1 MSDNQIAVAVRRGLC
16 RRAFVA
22 SIAALCAF
30 AAVGAGADDGL
41 SVARQALRDGLW
53 ELARAHARTNASEA
67 EKLIVLESY
76 ADEGRW
82 DEVKKALSSWGD
94 GLKSP
99 GFGYYRAMV
108 AGEWDKAAQLL
119 KASGSAA
126 GVDEALMLE
135 ADALSRKG
143 DRAKAERLWRAAPAY
158 LPQWSAATKWA
169 WAPRNITRRSTTI
182 LPAPFAMARGLRL
195 TYWR

>member
-67 EKLIVLESY
+67 AKLIVLESY

-82 DEVKKALSSWGD
+82 DEVKKALSSWD
-94 GLKSP
+94 
-99 GFGYYRAMV
+99 
-108 AGEWDKAAQLL
+108 AG
-119 KASGSAA
+119 G
-126 GVDEALMLE
+126 
-135 ADALSRKG
+135 
-143 DRAKAERLWRAAPAY
+143 
-158 LPQWSAATKWA
+158 
-169 WAPRNITRRSTTI
+169 
-182 LPAPFAMARGLRL
+182 
-195 TYWR
+195 